1 MLFESPA
8 LVRSRT
14 LPPPRDG
21 RSMVSIRVKLALS
34 FLTVGVLAVGITA
47 WLVTSA
53 AAASLNKA
61 QVQELVQWVL
71 LWSVL
76 VISAVLLL
84 SLVLS
89 AGFTR
94 PLVRLTGA
102 ARSIGEGRLD
112 VRVSDDRSDE
122 IGSLA
127 RAFNDMAARIESAHW
142 GMEEANRRLYETN
155 QLLRRETGEQRERI
169 ETLSRIAEEFSRIQD
184 RDILL
189 TRVLTEAR
197 RLTTADAGSVYLREG
212 DELVLYFPQ
221 NDTLMRR
228 TLPRD
233 QEMRRLFYSHQR
245 LPLST
250 QSIAGAVASTGRVI
264 NLPDVRKIDP
274 SAPYRFDPRFD
285 EQAGYQT
292 RAMLTVPL
300 VTESAGTV
308 GVLQLINPAESAAG
322 PAVFTAADERLMANF
337 AGLAGIAIERAQL
350 TRSII
355 MRMIRIAEA
364 RDPTE
369 TGPHVNRV
377 ADVSMHLFDA
387 WARRHG
393 VDVSEAGRRRD
404 RLRMAAML
412 HDVGKVAVPD
422 SVLRKV
428 GPLTDEERHQMQ
440 QHVLIGAGLFA
451 GWQTPLDNA
460 ARDVALFHHARWD
473 GFGYPDAEQ
482 LRSLRTVLG
491 DEVADLGT
499 PAGDR
504 IPLFARIV
512 AVADVFDALASRR
525 SYKDAWLPERILGAV
540 RAESG
545 KAFDP
550 ELVSIFEQEFDEL
563 LALRARYRGDDT

>member
-1 MLFESPA
+1 M
-8 LVRSRT
+8 
-14 LPPPRDG
+14 G
-21 RSMVSIRVKLALS
+21 SIRLKLALS
-34 FLTVGVLAVGITA
+34 FLTVGVLSVGVTA
-47 WLVTSA
+47 WLVTAS
-53 AAASLNKA
+53 AAASLTSA
-61 QVQELVQWVL
+61 QVQDLVQWVL
-71 LWSVL
+71 VWSVL
-76 VISAVLLL
+76 AVSAVLLL
-84 SLVLS
+84 SLILS

-94 PLVRLTGA
+94 PIRRLTGA

-112 VRVSDDRSDE
+112 VRVSDDRVDE
-122 IGSLA
+122 IGGLA
-127 RAFNDMAARIESAHW
+127 RAFNDMAARLESAHW
-142 GMEEANRRLYETN
+142 GMEDANRRLHETN
-155 QLLRRETGEQRERI
+155 RLLRRETGEQRERI

-212 DELVLYFPQ
+212 TELVLYFPQ

-228 TLPRD
+228 AQPRD
-233 QEMRRLFYSHQR
+233 QGVRRLFYTHQR

-250 QSIAGAVASTGRVI
+250 ESIAGAVATTGRALNI
-264 NLPDVRKIDP
+264 EDVRKIRDD
-274 SAPYRFDPRFD
+274 APYHFDPRFD

-308 GVLQLINPAESAAG
+308 GVLQLINPSEIEGG
-322 PAVFTAADERLMANF
+322 PAIFTEADERLMANF

-393 VDVSEAGRRRD
+393 LDMAEAGRSRD

-440 QHVLIGAGLFA
+440 QHVLVGASLFA
-451 GWQTPLDNA
+451 GWQTPLDHA

-473 GFGYPDAEQ
+473 GLGYPDAEQ
-482 LRSLRTVLG
+482 LRSLRDTLG

-499 PAGDR
+499 PAGER

-525 SYKDAWLPERILGAV
+525 TYKDAWLPERIIGAI
-540 RAESG
+540 REESG

-550 ELVSIFEQEFDEL
+550 ELAAVFEQEFEEL
-563 LALRARYRGDDT
+563 LALRARYHGDE

>member
-1 MLFESPA
+1 M
-8 LVRSRT
+8 
-14 LPPPRDG
+14 G
-21 RSMVSIRVKLALS
+21 SIRLKLALS
-34 FLTVGVLAVGITA
+34 FLTVGVLSVGITA
-47 WLVTSA
+47 WLATAA
-53 AAASLNKA
+53 AAASLTQA
-61 QVQELVQWVL
+61 QVQDLIQWVM

-89 AGFTR
+89 SGFTR
-94 PLVRLTGA
+94 PISRLTIA
-102 ARSIGEGRLD
+102 SRSLGEGRLE
-112 VRVSDDRSDE
+112 VRVSDERTDE
-122 IGSLA
+122 IGDLA
-127 RAFNDMAARIESAHW
+127 RAFNDMAARLESAHW
-142 GMEEANRRLYETN
+142 GMEEANRRLQETN

-221 NDTLMRR
+221 NDTLSRR
-228 TLPRD
+228 TQPRD
-233 QEMRRLFYSHQR
+233 QEMRRLFYVQQR

-250 QSIAGAVASTGRVI
+250 GSIAGAVALTGRVLNI
-264 NLPDVRKIDP
+264 PDVRRIDP
-274 SAPYRFDPRFD
+274 GAPYRFEARFD
-285 EQAGYQT
+285 EQAGYLT

-300 VTESAGTV
+300 ITESAGTV
-308 GVLQLINPAESAAG
+308 GVLQLINPSESG
-322 PAVFTAADERLMANF
+322 GVPGIFTAADERLMANF

-393 VDVSEAGRRRD
+393 LDVSEAGRRRD

-440 QHVLIGAGLFA
+440 QHVLVGAGLFA
-451 GWQTPLDNA
+451 GWQTPLDQA

-473 GFGYPDAEQ
+473 GLGYPDAEQ
-482 LRSLRTVLG
+482 LRSLRSVLG
-491 DEVADLGT
+491 DEVADMGT
-499 PAGDR
+499 PAGDH

-550 ELVSIFEQEFDEL
+550 ELVSIFEQEFEDL
-563 LALRARYRGDDT
+563 LALRARYHGDEN

>member
-1 MLFESPA
+1 M
-8 LVRSRT
+8 
-14 LPPPRDG
+14 G
-21 RSMVSIRVKLALS
+21 SIRIKLALS
-34 FLTVGVLAVGITA
+34 FLAVGVLSVGITA
-47 WLVTSA
+47 WLVTAA
-53 AAASLNKA
+53 AAASLGTA
-61 QVQELVQWVL
+61 QVRELIQWVL
-71 LWSVL
+71 VWSML
-76 VISAVLLL
+76 VVMAVLLL
-84 SLVLS
+84 SFLLS
-89 AGFTR
+89 TGFTR
-94 PLVRLTGA
+94 PVSRLTSA
-102 ARSIGEGRLD
+102 ARSIGDGRLD
-112 VRVSDDRSDE
+112 VRVSDERTDE
-122 IGSLA
+122 IGDLA
-127 RAFNDMAARIESAHW
+127 RAFNDMAARLESAHW
-142 GMEEANRRLYETN
+142 GMEEANRRLQETN

-228 TLPRD
+228 TQPRD
-233 QEMRRLFYSHQR
+233 QEMRRLFYAHQR
-245 LPLST
+245 LPLSA
-250 QSIAGAVASTGRVI
+250 QSIAGAVASTGRTLNI
-264 NLPDVRKIDP
+264 PDVRRIDP
-274 SAPYRFDPRFD
+274 GAPYRFDGRFD
-285 EQAGYQT
+285 EQAGYVT

-308 GVLQLINPAESAAG
+308 GVLQLINPSEGGGAA
-322 PAVFTAADERLMANF
+322 AVFTAGDERLMANF

-377 ADVSMHLFDA
+377 ADVSMHLFDI

-393 VDVSEAGRRRD
+393 LDVAEAGRRRD

-422 SVLRKV
+422 SVLRKI

-440 QHVLIGAGLFA
+440 QHVLVGASLFA
-451 GWQTPLDNA
+451 GWQTPLDVA

-473 GFGYPDAEQ
+473 GLGYPDAEQ
-482 LRSLRTVLG
+482 LRSLRAVLG
-491 DEVADLGT
+491 DDVADTGT

-525 SYKDAWLPERILGAV
+525 SYKDAWLPERIIGAF

-550 ELVSIFEQEFDEL
+550 ELVAIFESEFEDL
-563 LALRARYRGDDT
+563 LALRARYRGDEV

>member
-1 MLFESPA
+1 M
-8 LVRSRT
+8 
-14 LPPPRDG
+14 G
-21 RSMVSIRVKLALS
+21 SIRVKLALS
-34 FLTVGVLAVGITA
+34 FLTVGVLAVGVTA
-47 WLVTSA
+47 WLVTASA
-53 AAASLNKA
+53 ATSLNPA
-61 QVQELVQWVL
+61 QVEELVQWVL
-71 LWSVL
+71 LWSVI
-76 VISAVLLL
+76 VVSAVLML

-89 AGFTR
+89 SGFTR
-94 PLVRLTGA
+94 PLRRLTGA
-102 ARSIGEGRLD
+102 ARSIGDGRLE

-122 IGSLA
+122 IGGLA

-142 GMEEANRRLYETN
+142 GMEEANRRLKETN

-212 DELVLYFPQ
+212 NELILYFPQ

-228 TLPRD
+228 VQPRD
-233 QEMRRLFYSHQR
+233 SGVRRLFYTHQR
-245 LPLST
+245 LPLSS
-250 QSIAGAVASTGRVI
+250 QSIAGSVASTGQVLNI
-264 NLPDVRKIDP
+264 PDVRKIDAAA
-274 SAPYRFDPRFD
+274 SYHFDPRFD

-308 GVLQLINPAESAAG
+308 GVLQLINPTEPDGDASI
-322 PAVFTAADERLMANF
+322 FTEADERLMANF

-355 MRMIRIAEA
+355 MRMVRIAEA

-377 ADVSMHLFDA
+377 ADVSMHLFDT
-387 WARRHG
+387 WARRHD
-393 VDVSEAGRRRD
+393 VDVAEAGRRRD

-440 QHVLIGAGLFA
+440 QHVLVGAGLFA
-451 GWQTPLDNA
+451 GWQTPLDRA

-473 GFGYPDAEQ
+473 GLGYPDAEQ
-482 LRSLRTVLG
+482 LASLRPILG
-491 DEVADLGT
+491 DEIASLGM
-499 PAGDR
+499 PAGEK

-525 SYKDAWLPERILGAV
+525 SYKDAWLPERILGAF

-550 ELVSIFEQEFDEL
+550 EIVSIFEQEFEEL
-563 LALRARYRGDDT
+563 LALRARYRGDDA